1 MGFIINH
8 ASSLLEAITLVHAA
22 ALIIVNI
29 TPTPKDNEFLEGAS
43 NRVNGFYRVIEML
56 AGIFN
61 SNRVKD

>member
-1 MGFIINH
+1 M
-8 ASSLLEAITLVHAA
+8 EAITLVHAA